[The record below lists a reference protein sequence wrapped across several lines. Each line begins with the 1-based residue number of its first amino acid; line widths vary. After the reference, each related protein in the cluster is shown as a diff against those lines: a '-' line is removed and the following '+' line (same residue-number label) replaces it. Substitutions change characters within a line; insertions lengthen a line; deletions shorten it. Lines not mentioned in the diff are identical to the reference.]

1 MIDFHSHILPNIDDG
16 SRNMEQTVEIL
27 KEAKNAGFN
36 KIISTSHYMEEYYNI
51 DEKQRKK
58 LIEEVKEQN
67 QGIELFLG
75 SEIYVTGNIVE
86 LLKNQKASTI
96 NNSKYVLFELPLNT
110 KEIIA
115 KEVIYRLIEN
125 NYVPIIAHPER
136 YKYVQENIEY
146 IMELVGMGALLQ
158 SNYGSII
165 GMYGRKAEATV
176 KKLLKEDS
184 VQFLGSDV
192 HREKQVYDKIPKIL
206 KKLNK
211 IVSKEKIDELTI
223 INPQKVLNNEEI

>member
-51 DEKQRKK
+51 DEEQRKK
-58 LIEEVKEQN
+58 LIEEVKEQS

-86 LLKNQKASTI
+86 LLKDQKASTI

-110 KEIIA
+110 KEIMA

-146 IMELVGMGALLQ
+146 IMELVDMGALLQ

-165 GMYGRKAEATV
+165 GMYGRKSESTV
-176 KKLLKEDS
+176 KKLLKEDA

-223 INPQKVLNNEEI
+223 INP

>member
-146 IMELVGMGALLQ
+146 IMELVDMGALLQ

-165 GMYGRKAEATV
+165 GMYGRKSESTV
-176 KKLLKEDS
+176 KKLLKEDA

>member
-146 IMELVGMGALLQ
+146 IMELVDMGALLQ

-165 GMYGRKAEATV
+165 GMYGRKAESTV

>member
-86 LLKNQKASTI
+86 LLKDQKASTI

-110 KEIIA
+110 KEIMA

-146 IMELVGMGALLQ
+146 IMELVDMGALLQ

-165 GMYGRKAEATV
+165 GMYGRKSESTV
-176 KKLLKEDS
+176 KKLLKEDA

>member
-1 MIDFHSHILPNIDDG
+1 MIDFHSHILPTIDDG

-146 IMELVGMGALLQ
+146 IMELVDMGALLQ

-165 GMYGRKAEATV
+165 GMYGRKAESTV